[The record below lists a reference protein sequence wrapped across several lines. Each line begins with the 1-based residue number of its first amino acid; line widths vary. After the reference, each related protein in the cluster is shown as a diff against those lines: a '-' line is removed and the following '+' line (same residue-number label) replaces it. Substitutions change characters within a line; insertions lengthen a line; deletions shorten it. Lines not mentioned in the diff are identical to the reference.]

1 MIAMLNKIKKIA
13 GISLLVLLSACSLLP
28 SKPSVDET
36 IVNTSTYA
44 HGVTFTLAGL
54 PSYVEEKEVYR
65 IADEQELALLSL
77 VKSEDAIYKVNF
89 VSEASI
95 SLNKTFAYL
104 ESVLPYSFKL
114 SLGEMNYTRRD
125 ELLISLQSLEIMPMV
140 DVETQ
145 VVKPALEWNK
155 NFIQSDM
162 TQKEMIKVYHDRLL
176 LNTAYDTSVLD
187 LDLSVVQDHPS
198 FEALGIF
205 QYGTAV
211 CSGYARAFN
220 ALAKTS
226 KIPSL
231 IVSSLSMQHAWNLV
245 YDGYEWKYLDVTFND
260 PIPDRLDRVLYTY
273 YMLNEK
279 QFLSDGK
286 HRFDSSGDNTL
297 SAAEYLEFAY
307 RVYPE
312 TRP

>member
-1 MIAMLNKIKKIA
+1 MLKQFNKLV
-13 GISLLVLLSACSLLP
+13 GICLLILLSSCSLLEP
-28 SKPSVDET
+28 KPRVDET
-36 IVNTSTYA
+36 IINTSIYA
-44 HGVTFTLAGL
+44 HGATFTLAGL
-54 PSYVEEKEVYR
+54 PAYVEEKEVYR

-77 VKSEDAIYKVNF
+77 VKSEEEVLKVNF
-89 VSEASI
+89 VSDEPI

-114 SLGEMNYTRRD
+114 SLGEMNYTRKE
-125 ELLISLQSLEIMPMV
+125 ELLMSLQSLEIMPMV
-140 DVETQ
+140 DVASQ
-145 VVKPALEWNK
+145 VMKPALDWNE
-155 NFIQSDM
+155 NYITSDM
-162 TQKEMIKVYHDRLL
+162 TQKEMIKVYHDQLL
-176 LNTAYDTSVLD
+176 LNTKYDTSVLD

-198 FEALGIF
+198 FEAMGVF
-205 QYGTAV
+205 FYRTAV

-245 YDGYEWKYLDVTFND
+245 YDGYEWKYIDVTFND
-260 PIPDRLDRVLYTY
+260 PIPDRQDRVLYTY
-273 YMLNEK
+273 YLLNEK

-286 HRFDSSGDNTL
+286 HRFDSSADNTL
-297 SAAEYLEFAY
+297 SADEYLEFAY
-307 RVYPE
+307 QVYPE

>member
-1 MIAMLNKIKKIA
+1 MLKQFNKLV
-13 GISLLVLLSACSLLP
+13 GTCLLILLSSCSLLEP
-28 SKPSVDET
+28 KPTVDET
-36 IVNTSTYA
+36 IVNTSIYA
-44 HGVTFTLAGL
+44 HGATFTLAGL
-54 PSYVEEKEVYR
+54 PAYVEEKEVYR

-77 VKSEDAIYKVNF
+77 VKSEEEILKVNF
-89 VSEASI
+89 VSDEPI

-114 SLGEMNYTRRD
+114 SLGEMNYTRKD
-125 ELLISLQSLEIMPMV
+125 ELLMSLQSLEIMPMV
-140 DVETQ
+140 DVASQ
-145 VVKPALEWNK
+145 VIKPAQDWNESY
-155 NFIQSDM
+155 ITSDM
-162 TQKEMIKVYHDRLL
+162 TQKEMIKVYHDQLL
-176 LNTAYDTSVLD
+176 LNTKYDTSVLD
-187 LDLSVVQDHPS
+187 LDLSIVQEHPS
-198 FEALGIF
+198 FEAMGVF
-205 QYGTAV
+205 FYRTAV

-245 YDGYEWKYLDVTFND
+245 YDGYEWKYIDVTFND
-260 PIPDRLDRVLYTY
+260 PIPDRQDRVLYTY
-273 YMLNEK
+273 YLLNEK

-286 HRFDSSGDNTL
+286 HSFDHSGDNTL
-297 SAAEYLEFAY
+297 NADEYLEFAY